1 MVSAFARVV
10 SGVVCSCF
18 AACGVL
24 RPEDA
29 PEPAAATAAAGE
41 ALTGDAARRFP
52 GAAGLLRGSD
62 FTGERQLRDGDA
74 LLFGVTVQDG
84 DTVQRRLLRLV
95 VERDDAELKAAM
107 ATMRRNDDGRVVM
120 ERVTRRLAVALQLF
134 DDEGRALTDS
144 RLTTMDVVLE
154 SSFVAA
160 VQALRRGDRDQ
171 ELVVQAQLAEIAK
184 LLANDPVLKLLLAE
198 VASIPWDVRL
208 LWRRELSL
216 QVYCDKASDVV
227 RADESADDPAGPTQ
241 ARCDLPFDLF
251 LNGSLLVRL
260 SVAVAEPHGPT
271 AAVAGIVRL
280 LAQQADRPERR
291 LTMELLAA
299 ARGPR
304 SELQAHGATAFLG
317 FVDEGLGLAYSP
329 DARWLALPGPR
340 GTVELR
346 DLRQDDPS
354 VPCRL
359 LGAFAAVRALHFLDA
374 STLLVA
380 RGNTIERFDCTNAIV
395 GGELRPVVTIA
406 CGEAERG
413 EVLAIEPAGDGAA
426 FVGWP
431 GAMVER
437 WTFGAGAEPVQ
448 RELVRPA
455 SFESIE
461 MIFGDGRKQDARV
474 RRHPACGWLLGG
486 ADGER
491 CIVRRTRTAENDKA
505 LHALWLR
512 RADGSW
518 SERTLPPL
526 DRVWGRHDL
535 WRAIGADGEVAAAW
549 RPDASAW
556 DEVAFGEM
564 LARPRDG
571 RGHAA
576 VAEVAIGITFG
587 TTRRLGTP
595 YAGKEFVHGF
605 SPDGRYYTYCAGGH
619 RVLAKVDAAIE
630 SMVEPKVES
639 EADAASRA
647 AK

>member
-1 MVSAFARVV
+1 MVTAFARVV
-10 SGVVCSCF
+10 SGMVGGLL
-18 AACGVL
+18 AACSAL
-24 RPEDA
+24 RPEDV
-29 PEPAAATAAAGE
+29 PEPAAATAAA
-41 ALTGDAARRFP
+41 AAATNDERAARFP
-52 GAAGLLRGSD
+52 GAAGLLRGFD
-62 FTGERQLRDGDA
+62 FAGERQLRDGDA

-84 DTVQRRLLRLV
+84 ENVQRRLLRLV

-120 ERVTRRLAVALQLF
+120 ERVTRPLAVALQLF

-216 QVYCDKASDVV
+216 QVYCDKATDVV
-227 RADESADDPAGPTQ
+227 PADESADAPAGPTQ

-304 SELQAHGATAFLG
+304 SELEAHGATAFLG

-340 GTVELR
+340 GIVELR

-359 LGAFAAVRALHFLDA
+359 IGAFAAVRALHFLDA

-380 RGNTIERFDCTNAIV
+380 RGSTIERFDCTHAIV
-395 GGELRPVVTIA
+395 GGELRPVATIA
-406 CGEAERG
+406 GDAERG
-413 EVLAIEPAGDGAA
+413 EVLAIEPAGDAA
-426 FVGWP
+426 VFVGWP

-455 SFESIE
+455 SVETIE
-461 MIFGDGRKQDARV
+461 GTLGSGGKQQLRM
-474 RRHPACGWLLGG
+474 RRHPGCGWLLGG

-526 DRVWGRHDL
+526 PRVWGRHDL

-549 RPDASAW
+549 RPDTSAW

-571 RGHAA
+571 LGHAA
-576 VAEVAIGITFG
+576 VVEVAISITFG

-605 SPDGRYYTYCAGGH
+605 SPDGRFYAYCAGGH
-619 RVLAKVDAAIE
+619 RVLAKVPTGVDAT
-630 SMVEPKVES
+630 VEPARES
-639 EADAASRA
+639 EAGAASRA

>member
-1 MVSAFARVV
+1 MVTAFARVV
-10 SGVVCSCF
+10 SGMVGGLL
-18 AACGVL
+18 AACSAL
-24 RPEDA
+24 RPEDV
-29 PEPAAATAAAGE
+29 PEPAAATAAA
-41 ALTGDAARRFP
+41 AAATNDERAARFP
-52 GAAGLLRGSD
+52 GAAGLLRGFD
-62 FTGERQLRDGDA
+62 FAGERQLRDGDT

-84 DTVQRRLLRLV
+84 ENVQRRLLRMV
-95 VERDDAELKAAM
+95 VERDDPELEAVM
-107 ATMRRNDDGRVVM
+107 ATMRRSVGEPVVRQ
-120 ERVTRRLAVALQLF
+120 RVTRDLAVGLQLF
-134 DDEGRALTDS
+134 DAEGRAMTAS

-160 VQALRRGDRDQ
+160 VQALRRGDADQ
-171 ELVVQAQLAEIAK
+171 ELVVNAQLAEIAR

-198 VASIPWDVRL
+198 VASVPWDVRL

-216 QVYCDKASDVV
+216 QVYCDKATDVV
-227 RADESADDPAGPTQ
+227 RADESADAPAGPTQ

-304 SELQAHGATAFLG
+304 SELEAHGATAFLG
-317 FVDEGLGLAYSP
+317 FANEGVGLAYSP
-329 DARWLALPGPR
+329 DSRWLALPGPL

-380 RGNTIERFDCTNAIV
+380 RGSTIERFDCTHAKV
-395 GGELRPVVTIA
+395 GGELRPVATIA
-406 CGEAERG
+406 GGEAERG
-413 EVLAIEPAGDGAA
+413 AVLAIEPASEGAV

-437 WTFGAGAEPVQ
+437 WTFGAGLEPMQ

-455 SFESIE
+455 SVEIME
-461 MIFGDGRKQDARV
+461 TTLEGAGKQELRL
-474 RRHPACGWLLGG
+474 RRHASSGWLLGG
-486 ADGER
+486 AGSER
-491 CIVRRTRTAENDKA
+491 CLVRWPPTAAKDEA
-505 LHALWLR
+505 VHALWQR
-512 RADGSW
+512 QPDGTW
-518 SERTLPPL
+518 HERTLPAKSG
-526 DRVWGRHDL
+526 VWGRRERWH
-535 WRAIGADGEVAAAW
+535 AIGADGVPLADW
-549 RPDASAW
+549 QPDPIAV
-556 DEVAFGEM
+556 DEVAYGQM
-564 LARPRDG
+564 MARPRQG
-571 RGHAA
+571 GGHAA
-576 VAEVAIGITFG
+576 VSLFLGITFG
-587 TTRRLGTP
+587 TTRVLGTS
-595 YAGKEFVHGF
+595 YAGQEFVHGF
-605 SPDGRYYTYCAGGH
+605 SPDGRFYAYCAGGH
-619 RVLAKVDAAIE
+619 RVLAKVPTGVDAT
-630 SMVEPKVES
+630 VEPARES
-639 EADAASRA
+639 EAGAATRA